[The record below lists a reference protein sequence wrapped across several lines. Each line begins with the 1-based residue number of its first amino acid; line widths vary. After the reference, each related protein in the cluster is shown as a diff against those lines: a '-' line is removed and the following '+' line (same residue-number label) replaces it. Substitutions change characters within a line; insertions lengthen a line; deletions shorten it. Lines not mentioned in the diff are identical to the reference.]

1 MPDSVTLKQ
10 PSVWMKQIKLNELSL
25 KFDNR
30 EAGVIGPGMT
40 MASADKAGL
49 SEYKQNLIRNLTA
62 WESGHGV

>member
-30 EAGVIGPGMT
+30 GIGVIGPGMT
-40 MASADKAGL
+40 MTSADEAGW
-49 SEYKQNLIRNLTA
+49 SEHKQDLIRDLTA
-62 WESGHGV
+62 WKFGHCV